1 MAGVVTE
8 RVCDMSNENVLT
20 PLVNA
25 LAIVRSPGFVDT
37 INAVWITAVV
47 NKAFGSV
54 EELAPVAKPADEY
67 IARVLSDPT
76 PADIVALDFNLR
88 GLDSLHRNPRT
99 ASLIRAIRERADK
112 TIEDMHAFLRE
123 QPAV

>member
-1 MAGVVTE
+1 MVTE
-8 RVCDMSNENVLT
+8 HVCDMSNEDALT

-88 GLDSLHRNPRT
+88 GLDLLHRNPRT
-99 ASLIRAIRERADK
+99 ASLIRAIRKRADK